1 MERRGRSIKRC
12 LVISKRQ
19 LKPTAAR
26 ARQRCDSDSDDGLFD
41 SDQVQQYIASV
52 EKKKVL
58 VDTDDESDQV
68 QPNIISPERKKKII
82 GDDE

>member
-1 MERRGRSIKRC
+1 M
-12 LVISKRQ
+12 
-19 LKPTAAR
+19 
-26 ARQRCDSDSDDGLFD
+26 FD
-41 SDQVQQYIASV
+41 SDRVQQNIASV